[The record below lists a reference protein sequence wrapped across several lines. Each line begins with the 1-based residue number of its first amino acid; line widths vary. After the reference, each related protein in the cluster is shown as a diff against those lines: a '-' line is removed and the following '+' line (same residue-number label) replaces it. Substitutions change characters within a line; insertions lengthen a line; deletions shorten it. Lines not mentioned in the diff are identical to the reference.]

1 MPLVA
6 GQSLSF
12 YEILGPLGAGGMG
25 EVYLARDSRLDR
37 EVAIK
42 VLPEE
47 LADDDERLRRFEREA
62 KTLASLNHPNVAG
75 IHGIDQVDDTCFIAM
90 ELVPGEDL
98 SQRLEQGALPIDE
111 ALEVCRQIAEGLEA
125 AHEAGIVHRDLK
137 PANVRITP
145 EGVVKVLDFGLA
157 KPTGPV
163 RTGSGAG
170 SGTAN
175 PAKPDSFLMTEE
187 GVVLGTPTY
196 MSPEQARAKSVDRR
210 TDIWAF
216 GCVLYEC
223 LTGKR
228 AFGGDSMTD
237 VLAAI
242 VTEDPDW
249 SALPTNMPVHL
260 RELLARCLAKD
271 PRTRL
276 RDIGEARV
284 RLAESP
290 ALVEEHVPGGA
301 QALRT
306 STRPLAW
313 LPWAIAIVAI
323 GLAGAS
329 FFLSGTEEAAST
341 RQVRFT
347 IQHPSENSAIVH
359 NPVVAPDGSYI
370 AYIASEGN
378 VERLWV
384 RELDAAEPRV
394 LPGTE
399 GASAPFI
406 SPDGRFLGFYAGTKL
421 KKVAVSGGTP
431 VEIDDIANNPG
442 AAWRS
447 DGTIVYTRSWTSG
460 LLQTRAEGG
469 AGEELTTL
477 DPESGEVGH
486 FWPTPLPG
494 GHALLYTVYT
504 TAGTLNKARIE
515 LLDSRTGQSRF
526 VTDGA
531 QPIPLATGHLLYFRA
546 GVYELAP
553 FDALSGMITGP
564 PRTVFDELAPL
575 DSQGSTQRFVSISAS
590 GVMAYVKR
598 SNDMT
603 FTPRSWFWLDSSGEL
618 EALPLP
624 TQTLGDPALSPDG
637 SLAIVRMVAGDRD
650 IFVHDLEDGTETRIT
665 TESVNIFPKWSPNG
679 DRLLYKSLLNGSYD
693 IFEAD
698 PTGARAAKPLY
709 MREVDLDLGGL
720 TPDGKALLVQ
730 ISGGSAGEDI
740 SLVDLDSG
748 ELETIVATPGNDEIP
763 TLSPDGRLM
772 AYTSDVSGTTH
783 VYVVPLSG
791 ESGTVKVSR
800 GGGDSPSWA
809 TGGAQ
814 LAFNDGTQVVL
825 ADISF
830 QDELVRAGRPVPFVS
845 GGFSEDLKERY
856 TGDFAITVDGNRMI
870 IGLLDEPVRAEIEI
884 VLDGFAAL
892 GIR

>member
-1 MPLVA
+1 MPLTT

-12 YEILGPLGAGGMG
+12 YKILGPLGAGGMG
-25 EVYLARDSRLDR
+25 EVYRARDTRLER

-47 LADDDERLRRFEREA
+47 LADDDERLMRFEREA

-75 IHGIDQVDDTCFIAM
+75 IHNVDKEGDVCFLAL

-98 SQRLEQGALPIDE
+98 SERLSRGPLPFDE
-111 ALEVCRQIAEGLEA
+111 ALDVCQQIATGLDA
-125 AHEAGIVHRDLK
+125 AHEAGVVHRDLK
-137 PANVRITP
+137 PANVRITTG
-145 EGVVKVLDFGLA
+145 GVVKILDFGLA
-157 KPTGPV
+157 KAMHP
-163 RTGSGAG
+163 RTST
-170 SGTAN
+170 SGTSTAQS
-175 PAKPDSFLMTEE
+175 DSFAMTVD
-187 GVVLGTPTY
+187 GTILGTPTY
-196 MSPEQARAKSVDRR
+196 MSPEQARGKPIDRR

-228 AFGGDSMTD
+228 AFGGESMTD

-242 VTEDPDW
+242 VSEEPDW
-249 SALPTNMPVHL
+249 NGLPTDTPVHL
-260 RELLARCLAKD
+260 RALLARCLDKD

-284 RLAESP
+284 RLAEP
-290 ALVEEHVPGGA
+290 QPLFEDHVSEG
-301 QALRT
+301 LRPQPT
-306 STRPLAW
+306 IARRQAW
-313 LPWAIAIVAI
+313 LPWAIAIAAV

-329 FFLSGTEEAAST
+329 LLSESEEAAPN

-347 IQHPSENSAIVH
+347 IRHPSEGSAIVH
-359 NPVVAPDGSYI
+359 SPVVAPDGSYV

-384 RELDAAEPRV
+384 RELDADEPRA

-399 GASAPFI
+399 GASAPFV
-406 SPDGRFLGFYAGTKL
+406 SPDGRFLGFYAGNKL

-431 VEIDDIANNPG
+431 VEIGDITNNPG
-442 AAWRS
+442 AAWRA
-447 DGTIVYTRSWTSG
+447 DGTIVYTPTWTSG
-460 LLQTRAEGG
+460 LVQTRAEGG
-469 AGEELTTL
+469 AVEELTTL
-477 DPESGEVGH
+477 DPESGEIGH
-486 FWPTPLPG
+486 FWPTPMPDG
-494 GHALLYTVYT
+494 QALLYTVYT

-515 LLDSRTGQSRF
+515 LLDSPSGPSRF

-575 DSQGSTQRFVSISAS
+575 DSQGSSQRFVSISTS

-618 EALPLP
+618 EAIPLP

-679 DRLLYKSLLNGSYD
+679 DRVLYKSLLNGSYD

-698 PTGARAAKPLY
+698 STGARAAKPLY
-709 MREVDLDLGGL
+709 TREVDLDLGGL
-720 TPDGKALLVQ
+720 TLDGKALLVT

-740 SLVDLDSG
+740 VLVDLESG
-748 ELETIVATPGNDEIP
+748 ELETLVATPGNDENP
-763 TLSPDGRLM
+763 TLSPDGRFM

-791 ESGTVKVSR
+791 ESGPVKVSR

-830 QDELVRAGRPVPFVS
+830 KDELLRAGRPVPFVRD
-845 GGFSEDLKERY
+845 GFSEDLKERY
-856 TGDFAITVDGNRMI
+856 TGDFAINAEGNRMI
-870 IGLLDEPVRAEIEI
+870 IGLLDEPTRAEIEV
-884 VLDGFAAL
+884 VLDGFAML